1 MAAVFQLDVLAA
13 SVPFFQ
19 GKCVSAVIPVV
30 DGEYGVLAGHSN
42 AVGAVCAGEL
52 RFETEDGEH
61 RRAAVAPGLFKIDG
75 DRVLLLL
82 DAAEWP
88 EDIDVNRALRAR
100 REAEEELRQKR
111 SMAEYQLAQGNL
123 ARALNRLRISGRAVS
138 SGSCPSPSMWRRSSA
153 AHPAYSCRCTRRC
166 GALRRYCP
174 ARWTS
179 IPRRRFSTRA
189 PLTT

>member
-19 GKCVSAVIPVV
+19 GKCVSVVIPVT

-111 SMAEYQLAQGNL
+111 SMASLKKPMGLSWNFSSA
-123 ARALNRLRISGRAVS
+123 ISPS
-138 SGSCPSPSMWRRSSA
+138 IWTNSKLSGSTW
-153 AHPAYSCRCTRRC
+153 YS
-166 GALRRYCP
+166 GK
-174 ARWTS
+174 S
-179 IPRRRFSTRA
+179 EE
-189 PLTT
+189 

>member
-19 GKCVSAVIPVV
+19 DKCVSAVTPVT

-52 RFETEDGEH
+52 RFETENGEH
-61 RRAAVAPGLFKIDG
+61 RPGGGGAGAVQDRRGPGASAAGRGGVA
-75 DRVLLLL
+75 
-82 DAAEWP
+82 
-88 EDIDVNRALRAR
+88 EDIDVNRALRPG

-123 ARALNRLRISGRAVS
+123 ARALNRLRISGR
-138 SGSCPSPSMWRRSSA
+138 M
-153 AHPAYSCRCTRRC
+153 
-166 GALRRYCP
+166 
-174 ARWTS
+174 
-179 IPRRRFSTRA
+179 
-189 PLTT
+189 

>member
-19 GKCVSAVIPVV
+19 GKCVSAVIPVT

-52 RFETEDGEH
+52 RFETENGEH

-100 REAEEELRQKR
+100 REASPGQTIIFVRTIR
-111 SMAEYQLAQGNL
+111 WNVCFG
-123 ARALNRLRISGRAVS
+123 GRYLWNMPHLVS
-138 SGSCPSPSMWRRSSA
+138 FTIKGVISA
-153 AHPAYSCRCTRRC
+153 AF
-166 GALRRYCP
+166 
-174 ARWTS
+174 S
-179 IPRRRFSTRA
+179 IS
-189 PLTT
+189 

>member
-19 GKCVSAVIPVV
+19 GKCVSAVIPVT

-111 SMAEYQLAQGNL
+111 SMG
-123 ARALNRLRISGRAVS
+123 
-138 SGSCPSPSMWRRSSA
+138 P
-153 AHPAYSCRCTRRC
+153 
-166 GALRRYCP
+166 
-174 ARWTS
+174 
-179 IPRRRFSTRA
+179 
-189 PLTT
+189 

>member
-19 GKCVSAVIPVV
+19 GKCVSAVIPVT

-123 ARALNRLRISGRAVS
+123 ARALNRLRISGRMFPPGPPSKKAVCACGRGG
-138 SGSCPSPSMWRRSSA
+138 GSFALPSAS
-153 AHPAYSCRCTRRC
+153 YFC
-166 GALRRYCP
+166 
-174 ARWTS
+174 
-179 IPRRRFSTRA
+179 PRRQK
-189 PLTT
+189 

>member
-19 GKCVSAVIPVV
+19 GKCVSAVIPVT

-111 SMAEYQLAQGNL
+111 SMAE
-123 ARALNRLRISGRAVS
+123 
-138 SGSCPSPSMWRRSSA
+138 
-153 AHPAYSCRCTRRC
+153 
-166 GALRRYCP
+166 
-174 ARWTS
+174 
-179 IPRRRFSTRA
+179 
-189 PLTT
+189 